1 MKKPNRKAR
10 AVKHRKAEKRNRN
23 NKRKMEAKK
32 QSINERN
39 NAIAARKQQLFEA
52 YREMLIRQFEASQ
65 KGG

>member
-1 MKKPNRKAR
+1 MKKPNKKAR
-10 AVKHRKAEKRNRN
+10 TIKHRKAEKRNLN

-39 NAIAARKQQLFEA
+39 NAIYTRKQQLIEA
-52 YREMLIRQFEASQ
+52 YRQMIIQQFEASQ